1 MRSVILS
8 LVALVVVDSS
18 QRCTNP
24 QGENGDKVTEGCL
37 QRICKEG
44 VWRTSL
50 ANNICC
56 YERTAYTI
64 NTTISSS
71 ISEDGC
77 VRAAI
82 DCVEETPGIAKTMLS
97 MENFCK
103 NYATKEQ
110 VEEIKN
116 LLVDQI
122 EGAGTGC
129 HGEIEGG
136 KYEAEKEDDEG
147 ILISGGYVAYT
158 SVEVYSPGYHCELPS
173 LPDKMFSHTS
183 DEGTLCGGGA
193 TCITF
198 SSGKWV
204 TSHAFTLAAKKY
216 GHTSWNNKEEG
227 KIILMGGWGSD
238 TTTEIITEEE
248 KDGVP
253 GFPMKYETRYAC
265 AIPDQTTV
273 IITGG
278 ERTPSTV
285 SRYGTGGHIEDLP
298 SLNQGRDSH
307 GCGAYTDDSGEQ
319 VLLVVGGQ
327 DQSRTYISSTE
338 LLRRSSSAWVTVNNL
353 PRKISDMRVARLGGS
368 LYMTGGYEYDE
379 EEEVGVGTDNICKWT
394 GQEWLEVGKMK
405 IARGAHAVSTIKLGE
420 IKDFCT

>member
-1 MRSVILS
+1 
-8 LVALVVVDSS
+8 
-18 QRCTNP
+18 
-24 QGENGDKVTEGCL
+24 VTEGCL
-37 QRICKEG
+37 QRICKAG

-71 ISEDGC
+71 MSEDGC

-82 DCVEETPGIAKTMLS
+82 DCVEETPGIAKTILR

-103 NYATKEQ
+103 NYATKDQ

-116 LLVDQI
+116 LLVNQI
-122 EGAGTGC
+122 AGAGPGC
-129 HGEIEGG
+129 QGDIEGG
-136 KYEAEKEDDEG
+136 KDKAEKEDDEG
-147 ILISGGYVAYT
+147 ILISSGDDT
-158 SVEVYSPGYHCELPS
+158 MTRVELYSPSYHCELPS
-173 LPDKMFSHTS
+173 LPDHMVSHTS
-183 DEGTLCGGGA
+183 DEGTLCGGIITGT

-204 TSHAFTLAAKKY
+204 TSHALAEERV

-253 GFPMKYETRYAC
+253 GFPMKYKTVYAC

-278 ERTPSTV
+278 VFTQRTV
-285 SRYGTGGHIEDLP
+285 SRYGSEGHIEDLP
-298 SLNQGRDSH
+298 SLNQGRAEH

-319 VLLVVGGQ
+319 VLLVVGGLY
-327 DQSRTYISSTE
+327 QSETYISSTE
-338 LLRRSSSAWVTVNNL
+338 LFPRSSSAWVTVNNL
-353 PRKISDMRVARLGGS
+353 PRKISAMRVARLGGS
-368 LYMTGGYEYDE
+368 LYVTGGFGEGE
-379 EEEVGVGTDNICKWT
+379 ENPQDTMEITDNIYKWT
-394 GQEWLEVGKMK
+394 GQEWLQVGKMK
-405 IARGAHAVSTIKLGE
+405 KVRSSHAVSTIKLGE